1 MRRDIVTYDSNFG
14 EHEQLIDVIPD
25 ILHELKTKTDLFR
38 KQIEAIKPMQ
48 ARCFDDLTLKYNELA
63 QNEKMKSKRDK
74 GTRAIL
80 AMARRIMDK
89 YKAQQ

>member
-38 KQIEAIKPMQ
+38 KQIEAIKPKQ